1 MRRKWLVVGL
11 VAAAAIAVVVA
22 VVVIKESDNG
32 SSSLTTT
39 QWADQVCTSLDDW
52 RTSITS
58 LATVSSGGLTR
69 DALREKLTDAQ
80 VATEQLIDDLRDIG
94 PPETEAGTQLR
105 NELQQQGNQL
115 EQSYANLKAG
125 AQGALNADSPT
136 AFLQGLAKLAPDF
149 QNLLNEISTTI
160 NTLESSNVAGASA
173 DEVKQG
179 FQDAE
184 ACQKLRSEQD

>member
-32 SSSLTTT
+32 SNSLTTT

-52 RTSITS
+52 RTSIIS

-105 NELQQQGNQL
+105 NELQQQGDQL
-115 EQSYANLKAG
+115 EQSYENLKAG

-149 QNLLNEISTTI
+149 QNLLNEISKTI